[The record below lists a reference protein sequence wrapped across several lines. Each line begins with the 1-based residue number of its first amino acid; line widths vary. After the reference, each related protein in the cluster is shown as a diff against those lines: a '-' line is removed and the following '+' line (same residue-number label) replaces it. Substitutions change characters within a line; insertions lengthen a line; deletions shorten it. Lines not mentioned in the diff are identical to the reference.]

1 MSYQANDRKV
11 LLIGWDAGDWR
22 AIRPLLDQG
31 KMPNLARW
39 LETASSGNIAT
50 LHPVLSPMLWT
61 SIATGKRPFKHGIH
75 GFTEPTPDGKGIR
88 PITNLSRK
96 TKAIWNV
103 MTQVGKKSIVV
114 GWWPSSP
121 AEPIDGVMVSNHYQR
136 AVGPRNK
143 PWPMAP
149 GTVHPERLIE
159 PLKEFRFHPG
169 ELRGEHIAPFVPN
182 FAKIDQ
188 RKDKRL
194 VSLAKIIA
202 DATSIHGAATALMQL
217 EPWDFMAVYYDAV
230 DHFGHG
236 FMKYHPPRQ
245 EWISEED
252 FELYQHVIEAG
263 YRFHDTMLGVLLK
276 LAGPETTVIL
286 MSDHGF
292 HPDHLRPRSIP
303 AEPAGPAIEHR
314 EFGILVASG
323 PGIRKGETI
332 YGASVLDVAPTI
344 LTAFGLPIGA
354 DIDGKPLVTIFEDP
368 PEVEV
373 IPSWDEVEGE
383 SGMHPPDK
391 RMDATENAEAI
402 KQLVALGYIEEPS
415 EDQDKAVRECVRELR
430 YNLAQSYTDA
440 NRYVEA
446 ALILEELWTEW
457 PDEHRFGLLLIECYG
472 ALGELDKRR
481 EAIDLFESNAK
492 RYMAEARKELEE
504 LRPEIEKYRAPA
516 ADEEPEAPIVDE
528 LGELE
533 GLEQDA
539 AGEAGDTDEAHK
551 PAPPA
556 PAGAGRDDQPGEMPR
571 KLQFK
576 LRRLSSLAASREPQ
590 VRWLRATQALA
601 EGDSEACLRLLEP
614 LSQMERENPS
624 FHLQIAHAFL
634 RLGEAERAIEAFD
647 KALVHD
653 PENARAFHGLAEARA
668 KLEHWDEVIDAALS
682 TTELLYFNPR
692 AHTLLG
698 TALMR
703 TGDVEHAE
711 KAFGVAL
718 AQAPNY
724 GPAHLGMAELCEDH
738 LKDAERAKEH
748 RTTARRARQ
757 DIDWDKAMQRLAYAD
772 PSRRRTQLGAA
783 DLDALSAPWDA
794 ADRGEVITV
803 VSGLPRS
810 GTSMMM
816 QMLAAGGLE
825 PYTDA
830 ERAPDE
836 DNPKGYY
843 EHRKATELARD
854 QGWVPEARGKVV
866 KIVAQ
871 LLPFLPTDQ
880 RYHIVFMKRD
890 LREVVASQRKMLER
904 LGRSGAEI
912 DDDRL
917 MSTLARQVD
926 GVMQWIATSGCARI
940 RQVDYGKALADP
952 AGTAASLAG
961 FIGDGADPARMASA
975 VDPALRRQQAP
986 AEEAGAG
993 A

>member
-1 MSYQANDRKV
+1 VSYQANDRKV

-22 AIRPLLDQG
+22 VIRPLIEQG

-39 LETASSGNIAT
+39 LETACSGNIAT
-50 LHPVLSPMLWT
+50 LRPILSPMLWT

-96 TKAIWNV
+96 TKAVWNV

-169 ELRGEHIAPFVPN
+169 ELRGEHIAPFVPD
-182 FAKIDQ
+182 FQKIDQ
-188 RKDKRL
+188 KKDKRL

-236 FMKYHPPRQ
+236 FMKYHPPKQ
-245 EWISEED
+245 DWISEED
-252 FELYQHVIEAG
+252 FELYKNVNEAG
-263 YRFHDTMLGVLLK
+263 YRFHDTMFGVTLK

-314 EFGILVASG
+314 EFGILAIGG
-323 PGIRKGETI
+323 PGIKKGETI

-344 LTAFGLPIGA
+344 LTAFGLPVGG
-354 DIDGKPLVTIFEDP
+354 DIDGKPLVTVFEET

-415 EDQDKAVRECVRELR
+415 ADQDKAVKECVRELR
-430 YNLAQSYTDA
+430 YNLAQSYIDA
-440 NRYVEA
+440 SRYVEA

-457 PDEHRFGLLLIECYG
+457 PDEHRFGTLLIECYG
-472 ALGELDKRR
+472 SLGELEKRR
-481 EAIDLFESNAK
+481 SAVDLFEANARK
-492 RYMAEARKELEE
+492 YMVEARKELEE
-504 LRPEIEKYRAPA
+504 LRPEVEKYRRPA
-516 ADEEPEAPIVDE
+516 ADEEPEAPVLDE
-528 LGELE
+528 LGDLE
-533 GLEQDA
+533 GLEADGA
-539 AGEAGDTDEAHK
+539 PKGDAGDKGA
-551 PAPPA
+551 A
-556 PAGAGRDDQPGEMPR
+556 PAADEPGEMPR
-571 KLQFK
+571 KLQFR
-576 LRRLSSLAASREPQ
+576 LRRLTSLAAPRDAQ

-601 EGDSEACLRLLEP
+601 EDDSAACLRLLEP
-614 LSQMERENPS
+614 LSQVERENPS
-624 FHLQIAHAFL
+624 FHLQLAHAFL
-634 RLGEAERAIEAFD
+634 RLDEPDRAIEAFG
-647 KALVHD
+647 KALKYD
-653 PENARAFHGLAEARA
+653 PENARAFHGLAEAHTKKEA
-668 KLEHWDEVIDAALS
+668 WDAVIDAALS

-692 AHTLLG
+692 AHVLLA

-703 TGDVEHAE
+703 TGDAENAE

-724 GPAHLGMAELCEDH
+724 GPAHLGMAELCEQH
-738 LKDAERAKEH
+738 LGDTERAKEH

-772 PSRRRTQLGAA
+772 PSAGRTTLGGEELASLA
-783 DLDALSAPWDA
+783 EPWEGVDP
-794 ADRGEVITV
+794 GEVITV

-816 QMLAAGGLE
+816 QMLASGGLE

-830 ERAPDE
+830 AREPDE
-836 DNPKGYY
+836 DNPRGYY
-843 EHRKATELARD
+843 EHKKATELARD
-854 QGWVPEARGKVV
+854 TGWVHEARGKVV

-871 LLPFLPTDQ
+871 LLPFLPTDEK
-880 RYHIVFMKRD
+880 YHIVFMKRD
-890 LREVVASQRKMLER
+890 LREVIASQRTMLER

-912 DDDRL
+912 EDDRL

-926 GVMQWIATSGCARI
+926 SVMQWIGTSGCARI
-940 RQVDYGKALADP
+940 RQVDYADAVADP
-952 AGTAASLAG
+952 SAV
-961 FIGDGADPARMASA
+961 ASA
-975 VDPALRRQQAP
+975 VAPFVAGGLDAAKMAGAVDPSLRRQKAP
-986 AEEAGAG
+986 AEAEAPS
-993 A
+993 